1 VRCPREQIGFGEFRR
16 VRAPGVPEELREDL
30 AGVACRLGVGVAGGE
45 LRDDF
50 GEVSLVF
57 VEEDDVCGGLPVG

>member
-1 VRCPREQIGFGEFRR
+1 M
-16 VRAPGVPEELREDL
+16 RAPGVPEELREDL